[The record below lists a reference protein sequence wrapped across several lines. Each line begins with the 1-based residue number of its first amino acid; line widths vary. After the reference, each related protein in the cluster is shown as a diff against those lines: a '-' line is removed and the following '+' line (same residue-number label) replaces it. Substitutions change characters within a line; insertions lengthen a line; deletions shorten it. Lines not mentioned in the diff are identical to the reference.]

1 MITADFCAGITGI
14 TLTLAS
20 AACMADSTPASS
32 ATQVNYQIQVI
43 DLRPDDNITSS
54 VQFDVDYH
62 RSSSEVWSET
72 ISNYKIDE
80 RLDGPV
86 LSSGVNFTHQAAY
99 ASGALES
106 GLSSKGYSSS
116 YGGYHGIEQLLTSF
130 VLSPHSSLVISGHA
144 SGFANSA
151 MSDSAHTA
159 ANIRLYGY
167 VYGEL
172 QMHTLYRDGYSNQA
186 NANWSDN
193 FSFTV
198 YNPSDQETYGR
209 FDVQALSNGYTLTP
223 VPEPETWAMLG
234 GGLAMLAGLQRRRK
248 NKQA

>member
-54 VQFDVDYH
+54 VQFDVNYH
-62 RSSSEVWSET
+62 RSYSEVWSEK
-72 ISNYKIDE
+72 ISNNKSDE

-86 LSSGVNFTHQAAY
+86 LSSGVNFTNQAAY
-99 ASGALES
+99 AYGALDN
-106 GLSSKGYSSS
+106 GVGSKGYANNH
-116 YGGYHGIEQLLTSF
+116 GGYYGLDQLFATF
-130 VLSPHSSLVISGHA
+130 VLSPHSSLVINGHA
-144 SGFANSA
+144 NGFANSS
-151 MSDSAHTA
+151 MSESAHTEV
-159 ANIRLYGY
+159 NLRLLAY
-167 VYGEL
+167 VNGEL
-172 QMHTLYRDGYSNQA
+172 QLQQFYREGYANQA
-186 NANWSDN
+186 NANWSGD
-193 FSFTV
+193 FSLTI
-198 YNPSDQETYGR
+198 YNPGDYEVYGK
-209 FDVQALSNGYTLTP
+209 FDANALSNGYTLTP